1 MKMKFVDAKSS
12 TYVDVRVEHNNKDL
26 KITVVDNVGL
36 SKQKYFCKRLR
47 KKLVHGTLY
56 LCY

>member
-1 MKMKFVDAKSS
+1 MKFVDAKSS

-47 KKLVHGTLY
+47 NKLVHGTLY